1 MSGGNYSRAEL
12 STELGIIELR
22 YFSAAGSR
30 HINNHISNIPYSN
43 TALVCVVDIKSME
56 SSTH

>member
-12 STELGIIELR
+12 STELGIIKLR
-22 YFSAAGSR
+22 YFSATGSR

-43 TALVCVVDIKSME
+43 TARVCVVDIKSME
-56 SSTH
+56 SLTH